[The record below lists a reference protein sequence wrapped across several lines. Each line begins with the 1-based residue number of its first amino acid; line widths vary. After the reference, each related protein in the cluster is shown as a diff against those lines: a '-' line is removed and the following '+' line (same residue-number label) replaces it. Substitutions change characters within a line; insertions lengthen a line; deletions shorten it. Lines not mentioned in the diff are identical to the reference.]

1 MLWTLEDYKQSLAI
15 LAARP
20 KEVRMRTTLLTL
32 VASSVLLVA
41 VNSCAQERSTAMLWL
56 KQSDC
61 PAALI
66 QTNHTNK
73 DFLQS
78 AVLKNVGKQAIREYR
93 IGWVVVYPSGKSKV
107 GLGLP
112 VRVPDGLKPG
122 ETVDVPAQQVST
134 DFANEGASAVVFFLT
149 DVHLA
154 ENNVWKADLESAEQA
169 ARKLDLKVRSAS

>member
-1 MLWTLEDYKQSLAI
+1 
-15 LAARP
+15 
-20 KEVRMRTTLLTL
+20 MRTILLTL
-32 VASSVLLVA
+32 VLASLILLVA
-41 VNSCAQERSTAMLWL
+41 TDSFAQERGTAMLWL
-56 KQSDC
+56 EQSGC

-66 QTNHTNK
+66 QTHHTLK

-93 IGWVVVYPSGKSKV
+93 IGWVVVYPSGKSRV

-112 VRVPDGLKPG
+112 ARVPDGLKPG

-134 DFANEGASAVVFFLT
+134 DFAKEGASAVVFFVT
-149 DVHLA
+149 EVHLA

>member
-1 MLWTLEDYKQSLAI
+1 
-15 LAARP
+15 
-20 KEVRMRTTLLTL
+20 MRTTLLSL
-32 VASSVLLVA
+32 VASLVLLVA
-41 VNSCAQERSTAMLWL
+41 ANSFAQERGTAMLWL
-56 KQSDC
+56 EQSDC

-66 QTNHTNK
+66 QTHHTNK

-78 AVLKNVGKQAIREYR
+78 AVLKNVGEQAISEYR

-134 DFANEGASAVVFFLT
+134 DFAKEGVSAVVFFVT

-154 ENNVWKADLESAEQA
+154 ENNLWKADLESAEQA
-169 ARKLDLKVRSAS
+169 ARKLELKVRSTS